1 MTIKKLPLRKYV
13 PAVALIGTTALM
25 ASGAHAAV
33 DTSALTEAT
42 ADIIALGTA
51 AVAFALAAFGA
62 FALFRRIPK

>member
-1 MTIKKLPLRKYV
+1 MTHEKRSLLRNVLAPL
-13 PAVALIGTTALM
+13 AVVGSMVL
-25 ASGAHAAV
+25 ASGAHAAI
-33 DTSALTEAT
+33 DTSALTDAT